1 MQPRDRAE
9 IVRNVH
15 VQPGKRGI
23 YRTTR
28 NRSGTVSE
36 SEKERRDAGR
46 PGRIFLLSALTR
58 AEQRVPRN
66 EAIKH
71 LRLSPRGSSST
82 QTFLHSLRN
91 RLTSRRDYLR
101 PHKHSI
107 KRSLFL
113 RSPRSKYFVWLDTI
127 KPRITKSRVPS
138 LLWRGTIVYDDASSS
153 LFPWRV
159 KRRCHVSRW
168 ATHEK

>member
-107 KRSLFL
+107 KRFLFL

-138 LLWRGTIVYDDASSS
+138 PERNHRLRWCIFIPVS
-153 LFPWRV
+153 LARETA
-159 KRRCHVSRW
+159 VSR
-168 ATHEK
+168 